1 MSDEPDQII
10 DYAELIKGNV
20 RDLKSFS
27 LDIQTE
33 RRAAF
38 DAVLTRTENLLTV
51 AQSKMWKELGFQLH
65 DCKDPPARFFW
76 TRLDALAFARI
87 ADTLGQLQA
96 LGYVLTRVGDQQ
108 VGAGAAGTAR
118 AGWATNGPA
127 VSSSFSSSMSD
138 AALFSSPNAASAAF
152 GKSRR

>member
-76 TRLDALAFARI
+76 DEARRARVCENCGHTRSATGTRLR
-87 ADTLGQLQA
+87 
-96 LGYVLTRVGDQQ
+96 
-108 VGAGAAGTAR
+108 
-118 AGWATNGPA
+118 
-127 VSSSFSSSMSD
+127 
-138 AALFSSPNAASAAF
+138 PNASWRSA
-152 GKSRR
+152 SRRGGGGDGTGWMGN